1 MKKISFFIL
10 FLSIPLMSSGLYMLG
25 MGIFLFFLC
34 LFLSYDKI
42 ISTKLYLGDLCI
54 FLAFFIYGLS
64 TLTIKSSDI
73 EHLYVNAYFVTF
85 IYIFITYTF
94 VSLLKDFNYKYII
107 KIFKIYLT
115 ILIITIFAQ
124 WFIYFLLGEYFDINK
139 IVSFGES
146 ESRYTSKSFK
156 SLGLIRPTS
165 FFTEPSNASAA
176 ISMLTFCYMFLIK
189 KIDSYIILGFIT
201 SILTLSTAGVLI
213 GSSSLAIIFF
223 FCKTKSK
230 KYFLKLFT
238 IIFCIIIISYMIS
251 FSFDRINNSSEYDML
266 STRSIITDV
275 IKNQE
280 WYNHIIGNGINILS
294 QPININGYTIH
305 DYSFRDSGF
314 FINLYYSFGIA
325 GFILFIIWSRIKI
338 RDSAFLMIFYI
349 ILQSKFDYLQPTF
362 WLLIFTISILHNK
375 NKLKAQ

>member
-1 MKKISFFIL
+1 ML

-25 MGIFLFFLC
+25 MSILLFFIC

-42 ISTKLYLGDLCI
+42 ISTKLYLGDLCV

-64 TLTIKSSDI
+64 TLAIKSSNI
-73 EHLYVNAYFVTF
+73 EHLYVNAYFVAF
-85 IYIFITYTF
+85 IYIFIIYTF
-94 VSLLKDFNYKYII
+94 ISLLKDFNYKYII

-115 ILIITIFAQ
+115 IFIITIFAQ
-124 WFIYFLLGEYFDINK
+124 WFIYFLLGDYFDINK

-146 ESRYTSKSFK
+146 ESRYTSKSFE

-189 KIDSYIILGFIT
+189 KIDFYIILGFIT

-223 FCKTKSK
+223 FCQNKSK

-238 IIFCIIIISYMIS
+238 IISCIIIISYIIS
-251 FSFDRINNSSEYDML
+251 FSFDRINNPSEYDML

-294 QPININGYTIH
+294 HPININGHTIH

-314 FINLYYSFGIA
+314 FINLYYSFGIV
-325 GFILFIIWSRIKI
+325 GFILFIIWSRVKI
-338 RDSAFLMIFYI
+338 ENSAFLMIFYI

-362 WLLIFTISILHNK
+362 WLLIFTISILHNE
-375 NKLKAQ
+375 NKLKAE